1 MPKLSRPLKFALVA
15 LLGLNAALIVYVTQI
30 APRLEADVLDTLGK
44 GDYALQMSDGGTFT
58 EASLQ
63 GAPSAVFFGF
73 THCPDVCP
81 TTLGDVSGWQEEI
94 GEENPL
100 QVFFVTVDPERDTL
114 DVLTEYVS
122 WVPGVRAVTGAPD
135 EVEKAIRSFKIF
147 AQKVPT
153 EDSYTMDHSASVYL
167 FDGDGRF
174 VETIGYG
181 TEHDV
186 AVERVKRLMGLAS

>member
-1 MPKLSRPLKFALVA
+1 MPKLSGPMKIALAA
-15 LLGLNAALIVYVTQI
+15 LLALNVALIVWVTLV
-30 APRLEADVLDTLGK
+30 APRMESGVLDTLGK
-44 GDYALQMSDGGTFT
+44 GDYALEMTGGETFT

-81 TTLGDVSGWQEEI
+81 TTLGDVLGWQEEI
-94 GEENPL
+94 GADNPL

-114 DVLTEYVS
+114 EVLTDYVG
-122 WVPGVRAVTGAPD
+122 WVPGVRAVTGSPEDVQKVIQA
-135 EVEKAIRSFKIF
+135 FKIY

-153 EDSYTMDHSASVYL
+153 EDGYTMDHSASVLL
-167 FDGDGRF
+167 FDDDGRF
-174 VETIGYG
+174 VETISYG

-186 AVERVKRLMGLAS
+186 AVERVKRLMGLTS